1 MVKLISSHTDVMA
14 LWRNQLLPRLIDL
27 TLGTDDV
34 SAWRKKCLRG
44 IEGVVVE
51 PGFGSGLNLAHM
63 PKAVTRVYAVDP
75 AVIGQKL
82 AAGRICRIID
92 SRSSSSASTASGY
105 RLKTTAVTRAFS
117 PSPCARFPMLAQ
129 RSLSSVVSFVL
140 VARFTSWNTEQP
152 PDADVKKWQDRITP
166 LQKRV
171 ADGCHLNRPIA
182 ELIADAGFAIEWI
195 EASYVG
201 RPKAVS
207 YFTAGVARNPS

>member
-51 PGFGSGLNLAHM
+51 PGFGSGLNIVHM
-63 PKAVTRVYAVDP
+63 PEEVTRVYAVDP
-75 AVIGQKL
+75 AVVGQKL
-82 AAGRICRIID
+82 AAGRVAA
-92 SRSSSSASTASGY
+92 SSIEVAFVGLDGE
-105 RLKTTAVTRAFS
+105 RLPLDDHSCDAG
-117 PSPCARFPMLAQ
+117 
-129 RSLSSVVSFVL
+129 VL
-140 VARFTSWNTEQP
+140 TFTLCTI
-152 PDADVKKWQDRITP
+152 PDAAAALAELRRVIRPGGTLHFVEHGASPDANVKKWQDRATP

-171 ADGCHLNRPIA
+171 ADGCHLNRLIT
-182 ELIADAGFAIEWI
+182 ELITDAGFTIEWT

>member
-82 AAGRICRIID
+82 AAGRI
-92 SRSSSSASTASGY
+92 SASSFEVEFVGLGGE
-105 RLKTTAVTRAFS
+105 RLPLEDNSCDAGVLTFTLCTIPDAGA
-117 PSPCARFPMLAQ
+117 ALAEL
-129 RSLSSVVSFVL
+129 RRVIRPGGTLHFVEHG
-140 VARFTSWNTEQP
+140 AA